1 MKAPKPS
8 KCVPRGHVEE
18 IKALPV
24 SDGST
29 ALAVC
34 TDHPGSVAALSAL
47 HPRLDAQG
55 WWKEP
60 EAPLPVAV
68 C

>member
-1 MKAPKPS
+1 M
-8 KCVPRGHVEE
+8 EE

-29 ALAVC
+29 ALTMG

-47 HPRLDAQG
+47 HLRLEAQG

-60 EAPLPVAV
+60 EAPLPITV
-68 C
+68 CWVMQGLMSMCCSF

>member
-1 MKAPKPS
+1 M
-8 KCVPRGHVEE
+8 EE